1 MKNERANFATYIIG
15 GFIGAMIGMVAAY
28 LIVNSPDVENN
39 GQPLNHK
46 RLSRL
51 GLGTISV
58 LWGLI
63 NPGSGHQL

>member
-1 MKNERANFATYIIG
+1 MKNERADFTTYIIG

-39 GQPLNHK
+39 GKPLNSK

-51 GLGTISV
+51 GLGTISM

-63 NPGSGHQL
+63 NPGGGHQL

>member
-1 MKNERANFATYIIG
+1 MDKERTDYTTYIIG
-15 GFIGAMIGMVAAY
+15 GFIGAVVGVVAAY
-28 LIVNSPDVENN
+28 LIANSPDLEN
-39 GQPLNHK
+39 GGKPLNSK

-63 NPGSGHQL
+63 NPGSKPRN